1 MVEGYAFA
9 RPLPNFLTQ
18 IFVEVVIICQAFQIQ
33 IYVEVIISLFAIL
46 IFVEVVLH
54 FAIRIAIESLLKN

>member
-1 MVEGYAFA
+1 
-9 RPLPNFLTQ
+9 
-18 IFVEVVIICQAFQIQ
+18 
-33 IYVEVIISLFAIL
+33 VIISLFAIL